1 MSIVWLERMLMA
13 EVSSGKVQCR
23 PRLGWMD
30 GVKVALSCRGMM
42 LEVTHDARK
51 IGRSGDP
58 RCICIDD

>member
-1 MSIVWLERMLMA
+1 MSIVWLERMLIA

-42 LEVTHDARK
+42 LEVAQ
-51 IGRSGDP
+51 
-58 RCICIDD
+58 